1 MQPFTSKTAEKE
13 NRKWGDRMK
22 ENICTIVGIIGGF
35 IAMMLGGWDTAL
47 ITLVI
52 FMAVDFITGLIGA
65 ALGKSKHSW
74 TGHLSSKAGWYGLAK
89 KFCTLLIIVVAVR
102 IDILIGTTY
111 VRDATCIG
119 FCVNELLSIV
129 ENTSLIGIP
138 YPEAIKKGIEVLQKK
153 TGKMDSSLQ
162 SMIDAL
168 DGDDA
173 ESKEED
179 TDDSE
184 A

>member
-1 MQPFTSKTAEKE
+1 
-13 NRKWGDRMK
+13 MK
-22 ENICTIVGIIGGF
+22 DEISTIAGLIGGF
-35 IAMMLGGWDTAL
+35 IATLLGGWDSAL

-52 FMAVDFITGLIGA
+52 FMASDLTTGLIAA

-74 TGHLSSKAGWYGLAK
+74 TGRLSSKAGWYGLAK

-129 ENTSLIGIP
+129 ENTSLMGVP
-138 YPEAIKKGIEVLQKK
+138 YPDAIKKAIDVLQKK
-153 TGKMDSSLQ
+153 AGKMNEDANDILDA
-162 SMIDAL
+162 ID
-168 DGDDA
+168 
-173 ESKEED
+173 
-179 TDDSE
+179 DDSKQK
-184 A
+184 